1 MDAYAKLMAIVYNYL
16 FADFLLILLFRS
28 KYLQPIPS

>member
-1 MDAYAKLMAIVYNYL
+1 MDVYAKLMAIVYNYL
-16 FADFLLILLFRS
+16 FAGFLLTLLFHS